1 MCVCVRVCVCVCVCA
16 RARVCVC
23 VYEREREGDR
33 WRERDRGGER
43 LFRGL
48 ASGCRATGAA
58 DALDHE
64 KKGRTQPRFPKC
76 WLIVL
81 VK

>member
-1 MCVCVRVCVCVCVCA
+1 VCVCVCVC
-16 RARVCVC
+16 VCVYVC

-33 WRERDRGGER
+33 WRERGEKGSSMA
-43 LFRGL
+43 LL
-48 ASGCRATGAA
+48 QGCRATGAA
-58 DALDHE
+58 DALDRE
-64 KKGRTQPRFPKC
+64 KKGQTQPRFPKC